1 MILHPAGRKALNN
14 NMKKLMLGNE
24 AVARGA
30 FEAGVRVASS
40 YPGTP
45 STEITEFIA
54 KYDEIYSEWA
64 PNEKVAVEVASG
76 AAIGGARALSAMK
89 HVGLNVAA
97 DPLFTMSY
105 IGVNGGLVLCVAD
118 DPGMHSSQNEQ
129 DSRNYAIA
137 SKVPMLEPADSGEC
151 RDFVKKAYEISEQFD
166 TPVLLRLT
174 TRVAHSQSE
183 VELFDREDVP
193 VRPYVKDAA
202 KHVMVPANARPK
214 HVVVEKRMA
223 DLAAF
228 NETSDLNL
236 VEMNDTKI
244 GVITAGIAYQYAKEA
259 FPNASFLKLG
269 MIHPLPENL
278 IRDFVSKV
286 DVCYVIEE
294 LDPVLERQIRA
305 MGLAVKGKD
314 ILPLLGEYSAAL
326 LREKILGEKSEATFT
341 VDETIPV
348 RPPVMC
354 PGCSHRGV
362 FYVLNKLKLTVSGD
376 IGCYSL
382 GCAKPLDSMDSIIC
396 MGASVSAL
404 HGMEKAQGREFAKK
418 SVGVLGDSTFLH
430 SGITGLIDMVY
441 NKGTSTV
448 IILDNSITGMTGH
461 QENPSTG
468 FTIKGEPTKQVDLEK
483 LCQAVGIDLVT
494 VADPFDVENFE
505 KVVRQHLEAEEPS
518 VIIAQRPCALLKK
531 AGYTGCCEITKDCKN
546 CKMCMKLGCPAI
558 SMTEAGPV
566 IDETLCNGCG
576 LCVNICKFGAIVKK

>member
-1 MILHPAGRKALNN
+1 
-14 NMKKLMLGNE
+14 MKKLMLGNE

-30 FEAGVRVASS
+30 YEAGVRVVSS

-76 AAIGGARALSAMK
+76 AALAGGRALSAMK

-105 IGVNGGLVLCVAD
+105 IGVTAGLVLCVAD

-129 DSRNYAIA
+129 DSRNYAVA
-137 SKVPMLEPADSGEC
+137 AKVPMLEPSDSGEC
-151 RDFVKKAYEISEQFD
+151 RDYVKKAYEISEQFD
-166 TPVLLRLT
+166 TPVFLRLT

-183 VELFDREDVP
+183 VELFDREEKP
-193 VRPYVKDAA
+193 VCPYAKNAP
-202 KHVMVPANARPK
+202 KHVMVPANARPR
-214 HVVVEKRMA
+214 HIAVEARMEALA
-223 DLAAF
+223 DYS
-228 NETSDLNL
+228 NTSDLNR
-236 VEMNDTKI
+236 VEINDTKI
-244 GVITAGIAYQYAKEA
+244 GIIAAGIAYQYAREA

-269 MIHPLPENL
+269 MIHPLPEAT

-286 DVCYVIEE
+286 DTCYVVEE
-294 LDPVLERQIRA
+294 LDPVLERQIKA
-305 MGLAVKGKD
+305 MGLDVKGKEL
-314 ILPLLGEYSAAL
+314 LPVIGEYSVAL
-326 LREKILGEKSEATFT
+326 LREKLSGAKTEAEYT

-362 FYVLNKLKLTVSGD
+362 FYVLNKMKLHVSGD

-382 GCAKPLDSMDSIIC
+382 GFAKPLDSMDSIIC

-404 HGMEKAQGREFAKK
+404 HGMEKAQGREFAKN
-418 SVGVLGDSTFLH
+418 SVAVLGDSTFLH

-441 NKGTSTV
+441 NKGTATV

-483 LCQAVGIDLVT
+483 LCHAVGIDLVT
-494 VADPFDVENFE
+494 IADPFDVENFE
-505 KVVRQHLEAEEPS
+505 KVVKEHLAAEEPS

-531 AGYTGCCEITKDCKN
+531 AGYTGCYEITDACKN
-546 CKMCMKLGCPAI
+546 CKLCMRLGCPAI
-558 SMTEAGPV
+558 SMTASGPA

-576 LCVNICKFGAIVKK
+576 LCVNVCKFGAIVKK